1 MTTLRRLSP
10 AKIAW
15 TIIAAPLALALGA
28 CGGET
33 EGGAVDGDPISAIP
47 APDGQAWTDV
57 VQVTEEDGYLLGNP
71 DAPLK
76 LIEYASLT
84 CGACANFA
92 QTGASP
98 LKEEYV
104 STGVVSYELRNL
116 VRDGYDLTLARL
128 TRCGAPESFHPLSD
142 QVWLN
147 FDQIMNGAQQ
157 GQQAMQQLG
166 DLPDN
171 QIYVAVAET
180 AGFLD
185 FFASRGISRD
195 QAASCLSDNASV
207 LAIGERSDTQAG
219 ELGITSTPTFIL
231 NGRQL
236 DERSWTDLEPVLQRA
251 GAREE

>member
-1 MTTLRRLSP
+1 MMTLRRLSL
-10 AKIAW
+10 A
-15 TIIAAPLALALGA
+15 TLAAPLALALAA

-33 EGGAVDGDPISAIP
+33 EGGAVDGEPIAAIP

-71 DAPLK
+71 DAPIK
-76 LIEYASLT
+76 IIEYASLT
-84 CGACANFA
+84 CGACAAFA
-92 QTGASP
+92 QDGAGQ
-98 LKEEYV
+98 LKEDYV
-104 STGVVSYELRNL
+104 TTGVVSYELRNL

-157 GQQAMQQLG
+157 GQQAMQQMG
-166 DLPDN
+166 DLPDD
-171 QIYVAVAET
+171 QLYVAVAET

-185 FFASRGISRD
+185 FFAARGISRD

-207 LAIGERSDTQAG
+207 VAIGERSEQQAN
-219 ELGITSTPTFIL
+219 ELGVTATPTFFM
-231 NGRQL
+231 NGNAL
-236 DERSWTDLEPVLQRA
+236 EERSWADIEPLLQRA